1 MTNPCLHD
9 GKCIDAYSGFQWSF
23 GPLQYYC
30 LCKPPY
36 KGIRCEGKWQAS
48 EAASRGFYEKVV
60 LKNFPI
66 FTGKHLCRS
75 LFSIKVA
82 GLQACSIFRRGF
94 QHRCFPVNIA
104 KFLRTPILNICKR
117 LLLKWQ
123 NSCLHDGK
131 CIDAY
136 SHFQWS
142 FGPLQYYCLC
152 KPPCQIIRCKSK
164 WQVSEAASMVSMK
177 KLFLK
182 ISQYS

>member
-1 MTNPCLHD
+1 MTNPCLHG

-75 LFSIKVA
+75 LFPIKVA
-82 GLQACSIFRRGF
+82 GLKACSIFRRGF
-94 QHRCFPVNIA
+94 QHSCFPVNIA
-104 KFLRTPILNICKR
+104 KFLRTPILNIANGC
-117 LLLKWQ
+117 
-123 NSCLHDGK
+123 
-131 CIDAY
+131 
-136 SHFQWS
+136 FWS
-142 FGPLQYYCLC
+142 DKILVYMMVNASTHIPISNDRSGRYN
-152 KPPCQIIRCKSK
+152 IIACVNHPVK
-164 WQVSEAASMVSMK
+164 
-177 KLFLK
+177 
-182 ISQYS
+182 